1 MDTLSRCFLSIE
13 LPQGVKEHIARSQ
26 QELRRRG
33 APNGFKVTPAGELAI
48 HLVHLGELRPM
59 QIEQVKMETQDAAR
73 SFAPFLLRL
82 QGVAAH
88 PNAIQPRDLF
98 AAMTEGKSDVDRI
111 ASTLSLKAPPQPAN
125 SLNGVEIGRLRT
137 PDEKSRTDLGRALRV
152 VKDAEFGDWTV
163 DRIFLMRSVADSQG
177 PHLEAL
183 AAFSLGS

>member
-1 MDTLSRCFLSIE
+1 MDALSRCFLSIE
-13 LPQGVKEHIARSQ
+13 LPQGVKENIARTQ
-26 QELRRRG
+26 QEMRRRG
-33 APNGFKVTPAGELAI
+33 APNGFKVTPPGELAI

-59 QIEQVKMETQDAAR
+59 QIEQVKLETQETSGA
-73 SFAPFLLRL
+73 FAPFLLRL

-98 AAMTEGKSDVDRI
+98 AAITDGRVNAEQI
-111 ASTLSLKAPPQPAN
+111 ANTFSLKAPPQPAN
-125 SLNGVEIGRLRT
+125 AMNGVELGRLRT
-137 PDEKSRTDLGRALRV
+137 PDEKSRTGLGRALRV

-183 AAFSLGS
+183 AAFNLGG